1 MTMSVYS
8 TPIIVAIIILFMIG
22 FFTAVPW
29 MIYNYRKYGFL
40 SFWKTLVAF
49 SFVFYALS
57 AYFLVILPLPEVRDT
72 CAMQAAGTQYFQLMP
87 FDFIFEILRGS
98 HVVWSNP
105 ATYINFVKHS
115 AFLPA
120 FLNIFILLPLGV
132 YMRYFRGETMTVKRM
147 FLTGFSVSLFF
158 EITQVTGLYGIYTCP
173 YRLFD
178 VDDLILNTTGS
189 VIGFLIAP
197 AILALFPSEEQVLE
211 KSSRVFKES
220 VVRPLPQL
228 LAIVIDYIVVAIA
241 WFVVAPVFKVYD
253 PMTHVIF
260 ITIGMF
266 VLQFLIPLLM
276 NGRTLGSRLLR
287 FRLEKVG
294 SDKGRLTAFL
304 KRWFAFMAPWLMYQ
318 LFSLVAQ
325 YATLDMDSHYYAFNV
340 WMQVILMLLMFVIIF
355 VLCVHI
361 LIVLFIR
368 KRHYFYFDDL
378 AGIRARYEQ
387 HK

>member
-22 FFTAVPW
+22 IFTAVPW

-72 CAMQAAGTQYFQLMP
+72 CAMQAAGTQHFQLMP

-132 YMRYFRGETMTVKRM
+132 YMRYFRGETVTVKLM

>member
-1 MTMSVYS
+1 
-8 TPIIVAIIILFMIG
+8 
-22 FFTAVPW
+22 
-29 MIYNYRKYGFL
+29 
-40 SFWKTLVAF
+40 
-49 SFVFYALS
+49 
-57 AYFLVILPLPEVRDT
+57 
-72 CAMQAAGTQYFQLMP
+72 
-87 FDFIFEILRGS
+87 
-98 HVVWSNP
+98 
-105 ATYINFVKHS
+105 
-115 AFLPA
+115 
-120 FLNIFILLPLGV
+120 
-132 YMRYFRGETMTVKRM
+132 
-147 FLTGFSVSLFF
+147 
-158 EITQVTGLYGIYTCP
+158 
-173 YRLFD
+173 
-178 VDDLILNTTGS
+178 
-189 VIGFLIAP
+189 
-197 AILALFPSEEQVLE
+197 
-211 KSSRVFKES
+211 
-220 VVRPLPQL
+220 
-228 LAIVIDYIVVAIA
+228 
-241 WFVVAPVFKVYD
+241 
-253 PMTHVIF
+253 

-378 AGIRARYEQ
+378 AGIRARCEQ
-387 HK
+387 HKRSEERRVGKECRAEWSRAEKYKESIRQEKVVNTMYM